1 MAEETEVPAEAAE
14 ETPVEE
20 TKEEVEV
27 TEENKE
33 EVAEEILPIPPKKK
47 SAQERIDEI
56 TRARREAEREREY
69 WKQVALTKEK
79 DEPLPA
85 QRPPSFLPPRPT
97 LDQFETTTAYED
109 ALFTWRDNVKEIQT
123 QVARQREAHD
133 GALRTFN
140 ERAKN
145 LRAEHEDFDEVIE
158 SPVFSPVMRITLLN
172 SENGP
177 AVAYHLGLSENRTE
191 ADRIRRLPLEMQPY
205 ELGKLETKLLLAKE
219 TKKVTQAPPPIK
231 PVGMIG
237 GEIEVDSSKMSTAEW
252 MAWDKKKRMEKLK
265 AKYG

>member
-69 WKQVALTKEK
+69 WKQVALAKEK
-79 DEPLPA
+79 TEQPPIQKPL
-85 QRPPSFLPPRPT
+85 SFLPPRPT
-97 LDQFETTTAYED
+97 LDQFETTIAYED
-109 ALFTWRDNVKEIQT
+109 ALFTWRDTVKEIQT
-123 QVARQREAHD
+123 RVVRQQEAQSVS
-133 GALRTFN
+133 LQTFN
-140 ERAKN
+140 ERAKTV
-145 LRAEHEDFDEVIE
+145 REVHEDFDEVIE
-158 SPVFSPVMRITLLN
+158 SPVFSPLMRQTLLN

-177 AVAYHLGLSENRTE
+177 EVAYFLGLPENKTT
-191 ADRIRRLPLEMQPY
+191 ADKIRSLPVEMQPY
-205 ELGKLETKLLLAKE
+205 ELGRLETKLLLAKE
-219 TKKVTQAPPPIK
+219 TKKVTQAPSPIK
-231 PVGMIG
+231 PVGMTG
-237 GEIEVDSSKMSTAEW
+237 GEVKVDPSKMSTEEW
-252 MAWDKKKRMEKLK
+252 MAWDKQKRMEKLK